1 MNTDLFNKLKSNPS
15 HTFTMQGYREDDGLY
30 VESDTDE
37 QLLIHIP
44 FQQAVKLSSIF
55 LKATNTEGN
64 APKTIKLFIN
74 QPTIGFSEAT
84 DSPGI
89 ESFDL
94 DEQELSKGMSLVLK
108 PVKYQRV
115 NCLTLFVES
124 NQGDE
129 DTTIFNK
136 LVILGSPGSSFDVAS
151 IKDIT
156 KEQG

>member
-1 MNTDLFNKLKSNPS
+1 MNTDLFNNLKSNPS

-55 LKATNTEGN
+55 LKATNTEGK

-74 QPTIGFSEAT
+74 QPTIGFSESS

-115 NCLTLFVES
+115 NCLTLFVEN

-136 LVILGSPGSSFDVAS
+136 LVILGSQGSSFDVAS